1 MKMTTWSMS
10 VTLAQ
15 ALDPGV
21 DAIPASPPHP
31 ERSDPANPAAP
42 VAAPIF
48 ISSRRVI
55 LVGCMGVSVPSSYL
69 DADSTTGNR
78 LGRGLIGLPQG
89 GPGARVG
96 SLGREQGPSGPWLKP
111 PSLQACVQGPEGPCS
126 LRHSEARVAWTVEIE
141 SIWAAEWRTVLTHLQ
156 V

>member
-21 DAIPASPPHP
+21 DAMAASPPHP

-69 DADSTTGNR
+69 DADSTTGSR

-89 GPGARVG
+89 GPGARVE
-96 SLGREQGPSGPWLKP
+96 SLGHWKLNPFGRRRGGWSYRTLK
-111 PSLQACVQGPEGPCS
+111 S
-126 LRHSEARVAWTVEIE
+126 ARPRSPT
-141 SIWAAEWRTVLTHLQ
+141 RD
-156 V
+156 